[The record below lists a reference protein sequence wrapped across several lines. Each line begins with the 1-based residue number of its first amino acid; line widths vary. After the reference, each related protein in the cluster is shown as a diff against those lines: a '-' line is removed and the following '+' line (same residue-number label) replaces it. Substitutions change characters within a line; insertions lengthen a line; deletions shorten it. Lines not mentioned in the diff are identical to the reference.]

1 MMCFWVE
8 EFMAEGLGIVFFY
21 LNLVC
26 LYLICLLTSMAAK
39 QRFLSLDVF
48 RGATVFLMIVV
59 NNPSQWGVQ
68 YGPLQH
74 AAWHGFTLT
83 DLVFPSFLFAV
94 GNAMA
99 FVMGRYE
106 GQGEGYFWKK
116 VLKRSLMIFLIG
128 LGLNWFPFYDFGS
141 GEFISFS
148 TLRIFGVLQRIA
160 FCYFIAAIIIH
171 YLKTNR
177 LIIYTSLLLLF
188 GYWFVVW
195 IFGKGDP
202 YSISGFVGNQWDLA
216 IVGPNHVYQ
225 GEGMPFDP
233 EGFLSTLPSVV
244 NVLIG
249 YLVGLY
255 FTRRGVSYEV
265 LAKLLVAGALLILA
279 GLTWDL
285 FFPINKKIWTSS
297 FVLLTSGICMSALA
311 ILAYLIELK
320 KSQSWTHFFVVFGKN
335 PLFIYAFS
343 WVLAVLFWMVQ
354 LGGKSIQSWIYDS
367 YNLMMSEALA
377 SLFYAIT
384 FTMINWIIGFYL
396 DQKKVYIRV

>member
-1 MMCFWVE
+1 M
-8 EFMAEGLGIVFFY
+8 
-21 LNLVC
+21 
-26 LYLICLLTSMAAK
+26 
-39 QRFLSLDVF
+39 
-48 RGATVFLMIVV
+48 
-59 NNPSQWGVQ
+59 
-68 YGPLQH
+68 
-74 AAWHGFTLT
+74 
-83 DLVFPSFLFAV
+83 
-94 GNAMA
+94 
-99 FVMGRYE
+99 
-106 GQGEGYFWKK
+106 
-116 VLKRSLMIFLIG
+116 
-128 LGLNWFPFYDFGS
+128 GLNWFPFYDFGS